1 MTSTNPTLVGPSAPV
16 STSRANEVLRAVS
29 DGTRARRRR
38 TLLTVWGGSALLGA
52 ALLLF
57 WEFGAG
63 LVMNTRYVS
72 SPSEVFDR
80 LVELASGELLWNH
93 IAATMTE
100 AGTGYLIGV
109 AVGLFGAFVLVSLPM
124 VEEVFSPFLIAFYSI
139 PKIALAPLFIMWFGF
154 GYLPKILL
162 AALMVFL
169 IVLVNSVT
177 GIKSISP
184 GLVEVS
190 RVLGAGGLQ
199 LARKVILPGAAPA
212 IMASI
217 RITFSR
223 AMVGAILAEF
233 IAATEGL
240 GFLIV
245 RASRQ
250 FDTPT
255 VFAGIVVIAVLVM
268 SVNGLIRL
276 LERRLL
282 PWNVETVHG

>member
-1 MTSTNPTLVGPSAPV
+1 
-16 STSRANEVLRAVS
+16 VLRAVS
-29 DGTRARRRR
+29 ADTRARRRR
-38 TLLTVWGGSALLGA
+38 TQLTVWSGSALLGA

-57 WEFGAG
+57 WEFGAEY
-63 LVMNTRYVS
+63 VMNTRYVS
-72 SPSEVFDR
+72 RPSAVFDR
-80 LVELASGELLWNH
+80 LVELAGSSLLWNH

-100 AGTGYLIGV
+100 AGVGYLIGA

-124 VEEVFSPFLIAFYSI
+124 VEEVFSPFLYAFYSI
-139 PKIALAPLFIMWFGF
+139 PKIALAPLFIMWFGL
-154 GYLPKILL
+154 GYTPKILL

-177 GIKSISP
+177 GIKAISP
-184 GLVEVS
+184 GLIEVS
-190 RVLGAGGLQ
+190 RVLGAGGPQ

-255 VFAGIVVIAVLVM
+255 VFAGIVVIAALVM

-276 LERRLL
+276 LEARLL
-282 PWNVETVHG
+282 PWNVEPVHG